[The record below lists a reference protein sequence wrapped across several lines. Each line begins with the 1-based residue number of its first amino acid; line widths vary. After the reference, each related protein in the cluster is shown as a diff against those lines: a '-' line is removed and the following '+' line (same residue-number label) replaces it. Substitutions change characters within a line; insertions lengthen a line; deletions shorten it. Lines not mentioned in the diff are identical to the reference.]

1 MKTKVIIENG
11 ETLIELCPEND
22 FEKDVIE
29 KVKDKGSKFDVHTKF
44 DAEYSFGE
52 HNKHKISI
60 SIKEIR

>member
-22 FEKDVIE
+22 FERDIIE
-29 KVKDKGSKFDVHTKF
+29 KVKDKGSKFNIHTIF
-44 DAEYSFGE
+44 DADYSFGG
-52 HNKHKISI
+52 HQKHKIAI